1 MTLWRA
7 STSVAHHGLSSFSRV
22 QEVKVMFCQ
31 MKGNWHGLASSVV
44 QSIQGTG
51 AAVVVGSGVAVV
63 AGGAVVAGAGAVVA
77 GAGAGAVVAVAA
89 LLHLTTHPLAPGP
102 LFLLSLVNSRTML
115 EEDWKTNFFFF
126 PQTVSV
132 PSAFVI
138 INLPWLL

>member
-22 QEVKVMFCQ
+22 QEGKVMFCQ